1 MEINIIVRIKV
12 IKILEYCAKEKKN
25 NLKILKWNEW
35 SLFKVEIT

>member
-25 NLKILKWNEW
+25 NLKILKWNE
-35 SLFKVEIT
+35 